1 MPNTLVQST
10 YLIGGRAVP
19 DVHGISR
26 PAANVQIPWEL
37 AGQSQVA
44 ITDTVAGVVSNTQ
57 AVSLVSFAPGIFS
70 MNMSGIGQ
78 GAILDAGTSQLAT
91 AGTPVLRGGYIA
103 IFCTG
108 LGAVTNQPATGAVA
122 LSAPLSYALTQPTV
136 MIGGISGIAVSYAG
150 LAPTLV
156 GLYQVNV
163 QVPPG
168 VTPGNTVP
176 VVLSIGGVQSNT
188 VTIAVQ

>member
-1 MPNTLVQST
+1 
-10 YLIGGRAVP
+10 
-19 DVHGISR
+19 
-26 PAANVQIPWEL
+26 
-37 AGQSQVA
+37 
-44 ITDTVAGVVSNTQ
+44 
-57 AVSLVSFAPGIFS
+57 
-70 MNMSGIGQ
+70 MNMSGTGQ
-78 GAILDAGTSQLAT
+78 GAILDAGTSQLAN
-91 AGTPVLRGGYIA
+91 AGTPVVRGAYIA

-108 LGAVTNQPATGAVA
+108 LGAVTNQPVTGAVA

-136 MIGGISGIAVSYAG
+136 MIGGVSGLVTYAG
-150 LAPTLV
+150 LAPTLA

-188 VTIAVQ
+188 VTIAVQQHSRSCLA